1 MKAYQA
7 RAGAQVQNPCAQNPA
22 RPERRRLY
30 CDDTRRDRALGWRD
44 GGITAAAFAPTG
56 GNSAS
61 SVPCHTG
68 KTREKFFF
76 VASLYQRLQLNHRL
90 AHAIR

>member
-56 GNSAS
+56 GQLRLFCSL
-61 SVPCHTG
+61 PH
-68 KTREKFFF
+68 RENPGQIFF